1 MNETAKEKKA
11 AYNLRYNKECT
22 TQVKFSF
29 NNVHD
34 LDILE
39 HLQKQPNKQAYI
51 KNLVRE
57 DIKKGGDN
65 K

>member
-1 MNETAKEKKA
+1 MSETAKEKKA
-11 AYNLRYNKECT
+11 AYNLRYNKERT

-57 DIKKGGDN
+57 DIKKGGETS
-65 K
+65 